1 MYDTQR
7 ELVIQKDFHVLE
19 QQLDLFTDDLGVWR
33 CGGRLTESD
42 LPYSVKYP
50 IILPRDHYFTLLVIK
65 QAHSRVLHNG
75 VKETLTELR
84 AKYWV
89 VKGRSLVKR
98 IISKCVIC
106 RRHEGLPY
114 KAPPPPPFPSF
125 RVTEW
130 PPFTFTGVDYA
141 DPLSVCPD
149 HPIHARCDQ
158 KVWVCVYTCCVTR
171 AVHIE
176 IVTNLSS
183 QSFLRSFKRFT
194 SRRGLPH
201 KIISDNAS
209 TFKSAAKVI
218 NEVVLDPAVSKHL
231 FGLKIEWRLGGAGCS
246 NV

>member
-1 MYDTQR
+1 MHDTQR

-42 LPYSVKYP
+42 LPYSAKYP

-141 DPLSVCPD
+141 GPLSVRPD

-158 KVWVCVYTCCVTR
+158 KVWVCVYTVL
-171 AVHIE
+171 AKK
-176 IVTNLSS
+176 SS
-183 QSFLRSFKRFT
+183 RFYT
-194 SRRGLPH
+194 VKL
-201 KIISDNAS
+201 
-209 TFKSAAKVI
+209 
-218 NEVVLDPAVSKHL
+218 
-231 FGLKIEWRLGGAGCS
+231 
-246 NV
+246 